1 MNCARWH
8 LALVWGFLIVALP
21 MGVFGQTK
29 PPEPVTIARLAWLAG
44 SWRLEKAGRVVEEQW
59 MAPAGGVMLG
69 MSRTVTKG
77 KLTEYEFMQVR
88 EGPGGELY
96 FVAQPYRQKE
106 TAFRLQSQSAGET
119 VFENKEHDFPQVI
132 GYSLRPDG
140 SLLAYLEGPKADG
153 TTRRV
158 EFVFQ
163 RVPR

>member
-1 MNCARWH
+1 MKCARWY
-8 LALVWGFLIVALP
+8 LALVWGFLMVALP
-21 MGVFGQTK
+21 SGLIGQTM
-29 PPEPVTIARLAWLAG
+29 PPEPVTIARLSWLAG

-106 TAFRLQSQSAGET
+106 TAFRLQSQSAG
-119 VFENKEHDFPQVI
+119 
-132 GYSLRPDG
+132 
-140 SLLAYLEGPKADG
+140 
-153 TTRRV
+153 
-158 EFVFQ
+158 
-163 RVPR
+163 